1 PVDVLKTIIE
11 YKVLDFNARY
21 LSTPFVKARSAFYD
35 MVIEGLKELPSRAT
49 ICRYQVETSI
59 GELLGT
65 YYPKEVWT
73 ADIAAC
79 AELLVL
85 ALKAAFKTGLES
97 AGWLDDAT
105 RTNFQPP
112 RAPHPLREIL
122 NLTPAA
128 ALYPSL
134 TEHHLPTTLKVSQ
147 PPHTSQD

>member
-1 PVDVLKTIIE
+1 MIE

-49 ICRYQVETSI
+49 ICRFQVETSI

-65 YYPKEVWT
+65 YYLKEVWT
-73 ADIAAC
+73 ADIAAR
-79 AELLVL
+79 AESLVL

-105 RTNFQPP
+105 RTNVTTKLACMI
-112 RAPHPLREIL
+112 APGDKK
-122 NLTPAA
+122 LTNPNAQC
-128 ALYPSL
+128 ALL
-134 TEHHLPTTLKVSQ
+134 I
-147 PPHTSQD
+147 PHGNS